1 MDDNRLIE
9 YIRQAISNLVAF
21 YRFGSWATGEARP
34 DSDVDLA
41 VFARDPIPN
50 LRRFELAQELAI
62 QLHRDV
68 DLVDLHTA
76 STVMRMQVIST
87 GECLDAP
94 DQSARREFEMYA
106 YSDYARLN
114 EERREILKRIRASD
128 SMYTRS
134 TTACTANILS

>member
-1 MDDNRLIE
+1 MDDNGLTE
-9 YIRQAISNLVAF
+9 YIQRMIPDLIAL
-21 YRFGSWATGEARP
+21 YRFGSQASGTARP

-41 VFARDPIPN
+41 VLAHHPIPAM
-50 LRRFELAQELAI
+50 RRFELAQELAV

-68 DLVDLHTA
+68 DLVDLRTS

-94 DQSARREFEMYA
+94 DESARREFEMYT

-114 EERREILKRIRASD
+114 EERRVILKRISE
-128 SMYTRS
+128 SGLVYG
-134 TTACTANILS
+134 

>member
-1 MDDNRLIE
+1 MKDGADMNDHALIE
-9 YIRQAISNLVAF
+9 YIRQSVPDLIAL
-21 YRFGSWATGEARP
+21 YRFGSQAKDIARP

-41 VFARDPIPN
+41 VLARDPIPG

-68 DLVDLHTA
+68 DLVDLRTA

-87 GECLDAP
+87 GTCLDAP
-94 DQSARREFEMYA
+94 DQRARREFEMYA

-114 EERREILKRIRASD
+114 EERREILKRISE
-128 SMYTRS
+128 SGLVYG
-134 TTACTANILS
+134 